1 MPSSRSIRRTEKN
14 VRLGVDLISCHDTD
28 VADFGESEEVV
39 EVFVEFLLAFGEHAA
54 AEVFGA
60 EVADEAVD
68 DEESDFFELGVVLDL
83 LDEEHLVVAVVGAAD
98 DDVFEGLVG
107 GDVFV
112 LGHVDD
118 AFGTEGAFGVDV
130 GGFGGASA
138 LIGGQLDADADL
150 VADLGFS

>member
-1 MPSSRSIRRTEKN
+1 MH
-14 VRLGVDLISCHDTD
+14 LIGGHDTD

-118 AFGTEGAFGVDV
+118 AFGAEGAFGVDV